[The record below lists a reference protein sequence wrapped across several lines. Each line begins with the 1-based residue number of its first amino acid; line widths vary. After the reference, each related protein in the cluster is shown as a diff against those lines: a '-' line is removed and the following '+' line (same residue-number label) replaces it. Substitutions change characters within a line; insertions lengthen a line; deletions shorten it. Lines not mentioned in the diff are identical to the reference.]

1 MRSSPLLILRGAL
14 SCGSAGPSR
23 VSLGMSEN
31 LNRGGSTKDF
41 CRYDGFILLVLDRSH
56 IFFRLLRTMRETFAF
71 CFLTVIAILAFSSMP
86 LGQAF
91 IWCSIAM
98 LFIVALVI
106 PGKIQWRLIIITPV
120 LVIALIYG
128 KTLQYI
134 DATENMLK
142 IQESM
147 TTQSLM
153 TGDSTRSIMQSRIDF
168 LESKVANLER
178 DKQTFGRSC

>member
-1 MRSSPLLILRGAL
+1 MTTNAHRHGLMTKNPLVSLLIYLLIFSASSAFTGFAL
-14 SCGSAGPSR
+14 DA
-23 VSLGMSEN
+23 L
-31 LNRGGSTKDF
+31 
-41 CRYDGFILLVLDRSH
+41 
-56 IFFRLLRTMRETFAF
+56 
-71 CFLTVIAILAFSSMP
+71 SSMP
-86 LGQAF
+86 LGQTF

-106 PGKIQWRLIIITPV
+106 PGKIQWRLIMITPV
-120 LVIALIYG
+120 LVIALFYG

-153 TGDSTRSIMQSRIDF
+153 TGDSTRSIMQSRIDS
-168 LESKVANLER
+168 LESQVANLER
-178 DKQTFGRSC
+178 EKQTFRRSC